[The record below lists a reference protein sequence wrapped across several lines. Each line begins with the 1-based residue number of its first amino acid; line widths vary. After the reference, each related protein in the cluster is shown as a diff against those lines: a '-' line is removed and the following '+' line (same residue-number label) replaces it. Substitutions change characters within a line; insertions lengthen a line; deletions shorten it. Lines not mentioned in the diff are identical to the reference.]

1 MTTHDDEIRRALEE
15 LRRDYL
21 AELPALLKEL
31 SDAISQAKECAA
43 PDCLRHAISKAHAL
57 RGTSGSYRFR
67 EVSDAAGIIEDALL
81 GIQAG
86 WLPREQAWP
95 AIDDAL
101 RTGSEAIATAST
113 APASEPL

>member
-1 MTTHDDEIRRALEE
+1 MTTHDDEIRQALEE

-31 SDAISQAKECAA
+31 SDFVEQAKACEA
-43 PDCLRHAISKAHAL
+43 PECLRHAISKAHAL

-67 EVSDAAGIIEDALL
+67 EISEAAGIIEDALL
-81 GIQAG
+81 GVQAG

-95 AIDDAL
+95 AIDEAL
-101 RTGSEAIATAST
+101 VSST
-113 APASEPL
+113 NAVSRESK